1 MLGIGINEID
11 NGLAQIHGSL
21 CAALVPYCQGPIG
34 RSQHGI
40 NVRYIRRM
48 TDEGMFDRIHQ
59 RLEVLGMTER
69 QASMLAVGNPDLVR
83 NLKRNRSRSPRGA
96 SLSKLAGVL
105 GVNESWLLGTSE
117 DSALP
122 ALDKSREGVLFGG
135 IVEAGAF
142 RANDALDQDAE
153 LRRVDV
159 APDPR
164 FPARSQYAF
173 QVVGDSMTAA
183 NIYEGMHVL
192 AVDLDA
198 WERIRGAVPDGR
210 LVVVA
215 RNRNGDP
222 ERELTVKK
230 LRIFTDRIELQ
241 PQSGNPRHTP
251 IIFPLPMQENSHGE
265 AQILAVVLQAV
276 RLY

>member
-1 MLGIGINEID
+1 MLSATSREIYPLTIAGACGYHSARMEHAQEIIQNRITASLAAMGISMRE
-11 NGLAQIHGSL
+11 AS
-21 CAALVPYCQGPIG
+21 
-34 RSQHGI
+34 
-40 NVRYIRRM
+40 IRA
-48 TDEGMFDRIHQ
+48 GM
-59 RLEVLGMTER
+59 
-69 QASMLAVGNPDLVR
+69 NPDTLGKFMSGKTQSLKAN
-83 NLKRNRSRSPRGA
+83 NLTALAEALDVPLA
-96 SLSKLAGVL
+96 WLS
-105 GVNESWLLGTSE
+105 GTS
-117 DSALP
+117 DDMGAP
-122 ALDKSREGVLFGG
+122 LDTAQPGILFGG

-142 RANDALDQDAE
+142 RANDSLDQTAE

-173 QVVGDSMTAA
+173 EVVGDSMTKA
-183 NIYEGMHVL
+183 NIFEGMYVL
-192 AVDLDA
+192 AVDIDT
-198 WERIRGAVPDGR
+198 WERTHGGVPDGR

-222 ERELTVKK
+222 ERELTVKM

-241 PQSGNPRHTP
+241 PQSGNPRHSP